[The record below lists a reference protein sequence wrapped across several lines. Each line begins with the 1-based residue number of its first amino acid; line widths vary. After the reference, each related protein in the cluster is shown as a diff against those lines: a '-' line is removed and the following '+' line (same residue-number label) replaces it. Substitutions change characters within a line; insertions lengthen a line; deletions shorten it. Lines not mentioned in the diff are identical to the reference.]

1 MPPGSTARPP
11 PPAAETV
18 ANHGAESSSREY
30 AQPAAGW
37 CRSGSQNPA
46 RSSRCDRLAV
56 GHAAVRTAPS
66 PHSDRVAAPTAA
78 PKNRCQ
84 ASFVCPYKSPQ
95 KLSFISARKCWK
107 CSLIGIIFAIGCRSP
122 FQERLSLVRQSQLTP
137 SRLLHNQRYVTQCT
151 GIAVD
156 SAGNAYIAG
165 ATTSIDFP
173 TKNAIQPTNAGGIVG
188 PLDAFV
194 TKIAAAGNALIYSTY
209 LGGSGTDYGSSI
221 AVDSAGDAYVV
232 GLTNSFDFPTANA
245 IQPTYAGATDGFV
258 TKFNPTGSA
267 LVYSTYLG
275 GTDSDTANGI
285 AVDTFGDAY
294 VTGSTGTNF
303 PTVNAIQPTSH
314 GGGDAFVTEINPLG
328 SAFVYST
335 YLGGPDNDS
344 GTSIAVDSARS
355 TYIIG
360 STRSAFPKTPVAF
373 QQTLATFH
381 HGFVAKIA
389 QQTFV
394 SVSAA
399 KLYFGG
405 EVIGTTSPAK
415 TVMVTN
421 TGSNTLTIKKI
432 YVGGL
437 NPGDFAET
445 NTCGS
450 ALATGASCRVTITF
464 TPSVKNLRQAG
475 LGISTPDPAS
485 PDAVLLNGGGTV
497 VSLSTSKLT
506 FGHLAV
512 GTTSPPQSVTL
523 TNIGSTQLN
532 FTGITITG
540 TNAGDFSETNTCG
553 TSIAAKA
560 SCTLTVRFKPTA
572 TGTRKASLSVSD
584 DGGASPQ
591 RVYLTG
597 TGT

>member
-1 MPPGSTARPP
+1 M
-11 PPAAETV
+11 
-18 ANHGAESSSREY
+18 
-30 AQPAAGW
+30 
-37 CRSGSQNPA
+37 
-46 RSSRCDRLAV
+46 
-56 GHAAVRTAPS
+56 
-66 PHSDRVAAPTAA
+66 
-78 PKNRCQ
+78 
-84 ASFVCPYKSPQ
+84 
-95 KLSFISARKCWK
+95 
-107 CSLIGIIFAIGCRSP
+107 
-122 FQERLSLVRQSQLTP
+122 
-137 SRLLHNQRYVTQCT
+137 
-151 GIAVD
+151 
-156 SAGNAYIAG
+156 
-165 ATTSIDFP
+165 
-173 TKNAIQPTNAGGIVG
+173 
-188 PLDAFV
+188 
-194 TKIAAAGNALIYSTY
+194 
-209 LGGSGTDYGSSI
+209 
-221 AVDSAGDAYVV
+221 
-232 GLTNSFDFPTANA
+232 
-245 IQPTYAGATDGFV
+245 
-258 TKFNPTGSA
+258 
-267 LVYSTYLG
+267 
-275 GTDSDTANGI
+275 
-285 AVDTFGDAY
+285 
-294 VTGSTGTNF
+294 
-303 PTVNAIQPTSH
+303 
-314 GGGDAFVTEINPLG
+314 
-328 SAFVYST
+328 
-335 YLGGPDNDS
+335 
-344 GTSIAVDSARS
+344 
-355 TYIIG
+355 
-360 STRSAFPKTPVAF
+360 
-373 QQTLATFH
+373 
-381 HGFVAKIA
+381 
-389 QQTFV
+389 
-394 SVSAA
+394 
-399 KLYFGG
+399 
-405 EVIGTTSPAK
+405 IGTTSPAK

>member
-1 MPPGSTARPP
+1 M
-11 PPAAETV
+11 
-18 ANHGAESSSREY
+18 
-30 AQPAAGW
+30 
-37 CRSGSQNPA
+37 
-46 RSSRCDRLAV
+46 
-56 GHAAVRTAPS
+56 
-66 PHSDRVAAPTAA
+66 
-78 PKNRCQ
+78 
-84 ASFVCPYKSPQ
+84 
-95 KLSFISARKCWK
+95 
-107 CSLIGIIFAIGCRSP
+107 
-122 FQERLSLVRQSQLTP
+122 
-137 SRLLHNQRYVTQCT
+137 
-151 GIAVD
+151 D